1 MSAAV
6 EDESEI
12 ERRWMVKSVDPD
24 VMRYEARSI
33 VQGYFEAARE
43 SSFRV
48 RLIDGR
54 HAILAKKSGR
64 GVERRETP
72 NPIEYGLGEFIL
84 DAAPHKLRKKRRVI
98 EHYGRKWELDTF
110 EGNLAGFML
119 LECECKTVEEVMQ
132 LTLPPWIKEAVE
144 VTDSLTNYH
153 LALLNSELEHVAPER
168 PVREYLPQRL
178 PRVVLTGGPCSGK
191 STVLREIK
199 QRFGD
204 RIHCVPEVATILIDQ
219 VGVKPPKN
227 DPLGM
232 ARFQRTLIRVQEIF
246 EDAAERQA
254 LSDGKQ
260 LMVLDRGMLDNAAY
274 LNGGKDDFERT
285 FGMRVNAALARYEA
299 VLILRVP
306 PPEVYE
312 RMSGN
317 NPARSEDYVTAEQLS
332 TRIQD
337 AWVDHPRQRVIQN
350 NNSMADK
357 CEAAIQFL
365 MEMVRPLS

>member
-1 MSAAV
+1 MAA
-6 EDESEI
+6 SNTSGNEI

-24 VMRYEARSI
+24 VMRYRARSI
-33 VQGYFEAARE
+33 VQGYFEAAKD
-43 SSFRV
+43 SSFRI
-48 RLIDGR
+48 RLIDAAR
-54 HAILAKKSGR
+54 AILTKKSGR
-64 GVERRETP
+64 GIERTEDEKE
-72 NPIEYGLGEFIL
+72 IDLALGNYIL
-84 DAAPHKLRKKRRVI
+84 AAAPYKLHKQRRVI
-98 EHYGRKWELDTF
+98 SHNGHDWELDTF
-110 EGNLAGFML
+110 EGNLVGFML
-119 LECECKTVEEVMQ
+119 LECECASVEEAIQ

-153 LALLNSELEHVAPER
+153 LALLNSELEYVAPER

-204 RIHCVPEVATILIDQ
+204 RVHCVPEVATILIDQ

-254 LSDGKQ
+254 LSDSKQ

-285 FGMRVNAALARYEA
+285 FGMRVNVALARYEA

-306 PPEVYE
+306 PREVYE
-312 RMSGN
+312 RMKGN
-317 NPARSEDYVTAEQLS
+317 NSARSEDYVAAEQLS

-365 MEMVRPLS
+365 MEMVKPLT